1 MDVTPKA
8 CMQPLMPIL
17 IRSLWLQYGLLL
29 WDLAR
34 LAVQFSEFRGSEFL
48 DSQKGFA
55 KVVAIAEAAF
65 DGYRF

>member
-1 MDVTPKA
+1 MDF
-8 CMQPLMPIL
+8 CSGI
-17 IRSLWLQYGLLL
+17 
-29 WDLAR
+29 LAR
-34 LAVQFSEFRGSEFL
+34 LAIQFSEFRGSEFL